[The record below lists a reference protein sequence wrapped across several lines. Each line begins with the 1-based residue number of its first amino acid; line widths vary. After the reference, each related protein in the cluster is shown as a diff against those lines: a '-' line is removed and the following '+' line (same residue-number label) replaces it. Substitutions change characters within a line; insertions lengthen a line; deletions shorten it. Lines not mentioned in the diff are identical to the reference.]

1 MHMGRKIGSLILAL
15 ALAASSVTGALA
27 AASPAQGAYDRAAA
41 FISKA
46 VPAPEVSSIGGEWAV
61 IGLDRGGAARPQNYD
76 ADYLNRVEQ
85 TVKEKQGVLHTRKY
99 TEYSR
104 VILALSA
111 LGADAREVGG
121 YDLTLPL
128 GDFDKTAWQGI
139 NGPIWALIALDSR
152 NYPVP
157 RNPQAKTQ
165 ATRQLYVDRILS
177 RQLSDGSWSLSG
189 EGPGDV
195 DVTAMALQALSR
207 YTDQAAV
214 KLGVDRALVWLSG
227 QQQGDGGFAA
237 KGTANAESCAQV
249 VVALECLGLPLTDSR
264 FVKNGATALDALL
277 GYQLPDGSFC
287 HEKNSGSNL
296 MATEQSLYALAA
308 VKRAELGQSGL
319 YEMEELE
326 TDDQTDLSAIAFAP
340 GLVAL
345 LTAMGASSCGVL
357 LLPGG

>member
-41 FISKA
+41 FVTKA

-61 IGLDRGGAARPQNYD
+61 IGLTRGGATRPQGYD
-76 ADYLNRVEQ
+76 GGYLSRVEQ
-85 TVKEKQGVLHTRKY
+85 TVKEKAGVLHSRKY

-111 LGADAREVGG
+111 LNQDARDVGG

-128 GDFDKTAWQGI
+128 GDFDKTVWQGI

-152 NYPVP
+152 NYPMP
-157 RNPQAKTQ
+157 QNPQAKTQ
-165 ATRQLYVDRILS
+165 ATRQMYVDRILS

-189 EGPGDV
+189 EGSGDV

-214 KLGVDRALVWLSG
+214 KTGVDRALSWLSG
-227 QQQGDGGFAA
+227 QQQADGGFATGGA
-237 KGTANAESCAQV
+237 ANAESCAQV
-249 VVALECLGLPLTDSR
+249 VVALESLGLPLTDSR
-264 FVKNGATALDALL
+264 FVKNWATVLNALL
-277 GYQLPDGSFC
+277 GYQLTDGSFC
-287 HEKNSGSNL
+287 HVKDGGSNL

-308 VKRAELGQSGL
+308 VKRAEQGESGL
-319 YEMEELE
+319 YVMEGLE
-326 TDDQTDLSAIAFAP
+326 TASRNTSEVGTLNVGWSARTIAAVALTAAFASP
-340 GLVAL
+340 K
-345 LTAMGASSCGVL
+345 
-357 LLPGG
+357 

>member
-61 IGLDRGGAARPQNYD
+61 IGLARGGAARPQNYD

-85 TVKEKQGVLHTRKY
+85 TVKEKQGILHTRKY

-139 NGPIWALIALDSR
+139 N
-152 NYPVP
+152 PVP

-165 ATRQLYVDRILS
+165 TTRQLYVDRILS

-287 HEKNSGSNL
+287 HGKNSGSNL

-326 TDDQTDLSAIAFAP
+326 TDDQT
-340 GLVAL
+340 
-345 LTAMGASSCGVL
+345 
-357 LLPGG
+357 

>member
-61 IGLDRGGAARPQNYD
+61 IGLARGGAARPQNYD

-121 YDLTLPL
+121 HDLTLPL

-157 RNPQAKTQ
+157 QNPQAKTQ

-287 HEKNSGSNL
+287 HGENSGSNL

-326 TDDQTDLSAIAFAP
+326 IDDQTDLSAIAFAP

>member
-1 MHMGRKIGSLILAL
+1 MNIKQRILGLSLAL
-15 ALAASSVTGALA
+15 SLAVGLCVPARA
-27 AASPAQGAYDRAAA
+27 ADTRAEQSYEKAAA
-41 FISKA
+41 FTVKTLS
-46 VPAPEVSSIGGEWAV
+46 APQVSSVGGEWAV
-61 IGLDRGGAARPQNYD
+61 LGLRRGGAEVPEDYYD
-76 ADYLNRVEQ
+76 RYYAAVERL
-85 TVKEKQGVLHTRKY
+85 VKEKDGVLHTRKY

-104 VILALSA
+104 VILAVTA
-111 LGADAREVGG
+111 LGKDARNVAG

-189 EGPGDV
+189 EGSGDV

-249 VVALECLGLPLTDSR
+249 VVALESLDLPLTDSR
-264 FVKNGATALDALL
+264 FVKNGATVLNALL

-287 HEKNSGSNL
+287 HVKDGGSNL

-319 YEMEELE
+319 YEMEALE

>member
-61 IGLDRGGAARPQNYD
+61 IGLARGGAARPQNYD

-189 EGPGDV
+189 EGSGDV

-249 VVALECLGLPLTDSR
+249 VVALECLGLPLTDGR

-287 HEKNSGSNL
+287 HGKNSGSNL